1 MLISILTDVDIHR
14 LTECHIYIY
23 YINTKMNLSATNYI
37 KTFQPKRDRTFF
49 SDKRELAIT
58 FGYSISEFN
67 FIN

>member
-49 SDKRELAIT
+49 PTKESD
-58 FGYSISEFN
+58 N
-67 FIN
+67 VWV